1 MKKIRNILLI
11 FLAIIIAIGITGCT
25 KNIFETNNGNLNEKT
40 LILNYLKDKYDDNN
54 FEIKD
59 LYRETNGNDG
69 SYFRAV
75 CENKKYKNERFAVY
89 AYLNGSSYILDDVKK
104 MESNNKITFV
114 DDYANV
120 IVSHE
125 YQEKLQALV
134 GDEFIVKCNI
144 VFYDQDDM
152 FTDDELD
159 KGYAYCISIPE
170 KDVFVKIFL
179 MAPSNIDLDSAANT
193 IIEETKKYN
202 SYGQYLY
209 ACRYSCEKEQLLND
223 YYDNYADYD
232 NYICDFAD
240 YVVSVDYF
248 ANKRGEN
255 GIVRKILKGK
265 SCSNKEK

>member
-1 MKKIRNILLI
+1 MKKIKNILLI
-11 FLAIIIAIGITGCT
+11 FLAIIIAIGTTCCT
-25 KNIFETNNGNLNEKT
+25 KNVFEANNGNLNEKT
-40 LILNYLKDKYDDNN
+40 LISNYLRNKYDDNN

-59 LYRETNGNDG
+59 LYRETNRNDG
-69 SYFRAV
+69 SYLRAV
-75 CENKKYKNERFAVY
+75 CENKKYKNERFTVY
-89 AYLNGSSYILDDVKK
+89 AYLNGSSYILDEIDDVKK
-104 MESNNKITFV
+104 MESNNEITFV

-120 IVSHE
+120 IVSNE
-125 YQEKLQALV
+125 YQERLQTLV
-134 GDEFIVKCNI
+134 GDGFVVKCNI

-179 MAPSNIDLDSAANT
+179 MAPSNVDLDSAANT

-209 ACRYSCEKEQLLND
+209 ACHYNCEKEQLLND
-223 YYDNYADYD
+223 YYDNYANYD
-232 NYICDFAD
+232 DYICDFAD

-248 ANKRGEN
+248 ANKGGEN
-255 GIVRKILKGK
+255 GVERKCLK
-265 SCSNKEK
+265 

>member
-1 MKKIRNILLI
+1 MKKLNSIV
-11 FLAIIIAIGITGCT
+11 IAILIVVISIGGYGCMKSDFGT
-25 KNIFETNNGNLNEKT
+25 NINSLDGKA
-40 LILNYLKDKYDDNN
+40 LIMNYLKDKYDDNN

-89 AYLNGSSYILDDVKK
+89 AYLNGSSYILDEIDDVKK
-104 MESNNKITFV
+104 MESENEITFV

-120 IVSHE
+120 IVSNE

-179 MAPSNIDLDSAANT
+179 MAPSNIGLDSAANT

-255 GIVRKILKGK
+255 GVVRKNLKG
-265 SCSNKEK
+265 N